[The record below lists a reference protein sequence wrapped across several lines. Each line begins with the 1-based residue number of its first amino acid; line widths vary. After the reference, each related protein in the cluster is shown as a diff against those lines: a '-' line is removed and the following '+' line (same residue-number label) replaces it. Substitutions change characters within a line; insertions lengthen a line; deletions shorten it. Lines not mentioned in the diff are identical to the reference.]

1 MSGAGDSPDEL
12 PVLTERV
19 DGDGDIRG
27 TMDDDP
33 VAGAAIDDRL
43 AALQAAISSDAL
55 ALAERLLHS
64 AFTEMEA
71 TLFEQVSNRLRQELP
86 ELVDRVLREHLADS
100 RLPGPASSGTT
111 PPTDTGKPK

>member
-1 MSGAGDSPDEL
+1 MSGKGESRDEL

-19 DGDGDIRG
+19 EGMRDA
-27 TMDDDP
+27 P
-33 VAGAAIDDRL
+33 SAANAPDADDRL
-43 AALQAAISSDAL
+43 AALQAAISADAL

-86 ELVDRVLREHLADS
+86 ELVDRVLREHLVDG
-100 RLPGPASSGTT
+100 RLQRSAVPDPRPA
-111 PPTDTGKPK
+111 TDTGKPT